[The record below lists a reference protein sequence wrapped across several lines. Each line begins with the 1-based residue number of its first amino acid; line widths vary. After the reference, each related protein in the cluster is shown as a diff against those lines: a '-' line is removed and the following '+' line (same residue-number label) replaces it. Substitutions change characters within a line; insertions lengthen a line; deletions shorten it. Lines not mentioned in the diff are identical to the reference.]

1 MEDNEHPSTS
11 PPEKKAR
18 DESPKVPSTV
28 NVPAKQ
34 RRFMGSEGSEEN
46 FEKISSSSGIS
57 SDQSSEDKKKSAT
70 ADNQAST
77 TTSLTDSG
85 SSSEIPKGES
95 RQKRR
100 RIDYLSTAKG
110 LKTTNEKLVEEN
122 KSLRLAIKAIK
133 EQKDKSK

>member
-1 MEDNEHPSTS
+1 MEDNGPPSTS

-34 RRFMGSEGSEEN
+34 RRFTGSEEN
-46 FEKISSSSGIS
+46 FEKIGSSSGIS
-57 SDQSSEDKKKSAT
+57 SDQSSEEKKKSAA
-70 ADNQAST
+70 ADYQAST

-100 RIDYLSTAKG
+100 RIEYLSTAKG

-122 KSLRLAIKAIK
+122 ESLRLAIRAIK